1 MSDKQPEK
9 SKAEVHVKRE
19 CALQKHK
26 TDFISSNPGCA
37 VFHLNYW

>member
-26 TDFISSNPGCA
+26 TITLLALIQDVPSFI
-37 VFHLNYW
+37 